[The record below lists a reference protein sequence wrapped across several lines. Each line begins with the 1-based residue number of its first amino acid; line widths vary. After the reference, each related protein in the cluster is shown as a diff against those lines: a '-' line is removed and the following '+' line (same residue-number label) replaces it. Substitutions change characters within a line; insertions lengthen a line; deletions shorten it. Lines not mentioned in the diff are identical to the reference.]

1 MLPGTGIPGFLSVW
15 QLPAQGVCNLQQ
27 FDGLTRLTL
36 TPIFYHRSTSLVE
49 ANNDNYA
56 PSSNSSNVQ

>member
-1 MLPGTGIPGFLSVW
+1 MLQGTGIVECL
-15 QLPAQGVCNLQQ
+15 AITGVGCNLQQ